1 MKRWLLLLAAC
12 GGDRGATVAATTEQP
27 RAVIAQG
34 EVIDRVLLTG
44 ELRAGVAID
53 LTVPMTETWEL
64 TIRWMAEDGTAIKGG
79 DKVLEFD
86 NSAFTNGLVQKKIA
100 VTEANSALRAYRDVS
115 AVSLSVKQHE
125 LEQARVAAEKAKLL
139 AAVPADLLPQRTVQD
154 RLLDKT
160 RTELALAKAEKDL
173 ATERQAVALEGR
185 VKQIEVDKAARAV
198 ETAEKAIGELV
209 VKAPRD
215 GAISVG
221 THPWEGRRFQIGD
234 SVQPGF
240 TIITLP
246 DFSQPMEVKAELSDV
261 DDGRVKVGQH
271 GHLHARRVSHRAPAV
286 RGQGGRPG
294 RAQQAAAIAAPDV
307 RRVAGDPEQGSRSD
321 APRDVGQGRAAGREA
336 HRAGRAAQRDRDREQ
351 AGGAPVGER
360 RAAAG
365 DPRRLRCAALR
376 DRDRRDRGRGRPMRA
391 ALALLVVAACGKQ
404 AGELQFVDI
413 KKADLVIGV
422 NVSGALEAVD
432 STDIKPP
439 PVPDLWNFKIS
450 SMAPDGINVKEG
462 MPLVGFDP
470 SELARELENY
480 LNEVEAAK
488 KKLEK
493 KRDDMALARREEEL
507 ALANAEATVRKA
519 TLKAEQPGELVASV
533 ELKALQL
540 DKKAAELGLELT
552 KNKASQTKRSD
563 EAEMLSLREKLTYAT
578 LRADQ
583 LQKSIEK
590 MTVTAARAGT
600 IVYPTSWRGEK
611 KKVGDSTWRM
621 EVVLQVV
628 GLDKMIGRGEVDEI
642 EMARVAKVQPV
653 TLRLD
658 ALPDVQLIGKVDSI
672 ARAVRSKS
680 QADPSKVVE
689 IKIALEPT
697 KVPLRPGMRFRG
709 EVEIERIKEVVQIPS
724 DAVFVTPA
732 GPVAYRESGGKVE
745 QVALTLGK
753 RSSSMIEVKGGLSA
767 GDRVSRVDPTA
778 RGK

>member
-1 MKRWLLLLAAC
+1 
-12 GGDRGATVAATTEQP
+12 
-27 RAVIAQG
+27 
-34 EVIDRVLLTG
+34 
-44 ELRAGVAID
+44 
-53 LTVPMTETWEL
+53 
-64 TIRWMAEDGTAIKGG
+64 
-79 DKVLEFD
+79 
-86 NSAFTNGLVQKKIA
+86 
-100 VTEANSALRAYRDVS
+100 
-115 AVSLSVKQHE
+115 
-125 LEQARVAAEKAKLL
+125 
-139 AAVPADLLPQRTVQD
+139 
-154 RLLDKT
+154 
-160 RTELALAKAEKDL
+160 
-173 ATERQAVALEGR
+173 
-185 VKQIEVDKAARAV
+185 
-198 ETAEKAIGELV
+198 
-209 VKAPRD
+209 
-215 GAISVG
+215 
-221 THPWEGRRFQIGD
+221 
-234 SVQPGF
+234 
-240 TIITLP
+240 
-246 DFSQPMEVKAELSDV
+246 
-261 DDGRVKVGQH
+261 
-271 GHLHARRVSHRAPAV
+271 
-286 RGQGGRPG
+286 
-294 RAQQAAAIAAPDV
+294 
-307 RRVAGDPEQGSRSD
+307 
-321 APRDVGQGRAAGREA
+321 
-336 HRAGRAAQRDRDREQ
+336 
-351 AGGAPVGER
+351 
-360 RAAAG
+360 
-365 DPRRLRCAALR
+365 
-376 DRDRRDRGRGRPMRA
+376 MRA

-552 KNKASQTKRSD
+552 KNKAAQTKRSD

>member
-1 MKRWLLLLAAC
+1 
-12 GGDRGATVAATTEQP
+12 
-27 RAVIAQG
+27 
-34 EVIDRVLLTG
+34 
-44 ELRAGVAID
+44 
-53 LTVPMTETWEL
+53 
-64 TIRWMAEDGTAIKGG
+64 
-79 DKVLEFD
+79 
-86 NSAFTNGLVQKKIA
+86 
-100 VTEANSALRAYRDVS
+100 
-115 AVSLSVKQHE
+115 
-125 LEQARVAAEKAKLL
+125 
-139 AAVPADLLPQRTVQD
+139 
-154 RLLDKT
+154 
-160 RTELALAKAEKDL
+160 
-173 ATERQAVALEGR
+173 
-185 VKQIEVDKAARAV
+185 
-198 ETAEKAIGELV
+198 
-209 VKAPRD
+209 
-215 GAISVG
+215 
-221 THPWEGRRFQIGD
+221 
-234 SVQPGF
+234 
-240 TIITLP
+240 
-246 DFSQPMEVKAELSDV
+246 
-261 DDGRVKVGQH
+261 
-271 GHLHARRVSHRAPAV
+271 
-286 RGQGGRPG
+286 
-294 RAQQAAAIAAPDV
+294 
-307 RRVAGDPEQGSRSD
+307 
-321 APRDVGQGRAAGREA
+321 
-336 HRAGRAAQRDRDREQ
+336 
-351 AGGAPVGER
+351 
-360 RAAAG
+360 
-365 DPRRLRCAALR
+365 
-376 DRDRRDRGRGRPMRA
+376 MRA
-391 ALALLVVAACGKQ
+391 AFAVLLFAACSKQ

-413 KKADLVIGV
+413 KQADLVIGV

-439 PVPDLWNFKIS
+439 AVPDLWNFKIS
-450 SMAPDGINVKEG
+450 AMAPDGINVKQG

-470 SELARELENY
+470 SELSRELENY

-507 ALANAEATVRKA
+507 ALANAEAGLRKA
-519 TLKAEQPGELVASV
+519 TLKSEQPGELVATV

-552 KNKASQTKRSD
+552 KNKATQTKRSD

-590 MTVTAARAGT
+590 MSVTAARAGT
-600 IVYPTSWRGEK
+600 IVYPTNWRGEK

-709 EVEIERIKEVVQIPS
+709 EVEIERIKDVVQIPS

-732 GPVAYRESGGKVE
+732 GPVAYRQTGGKVE
-745 QVALTLGK
+745 QVTLTLGK
-753 RSSSMIEVKGGLSA
+753 RSSSMIEVKAGLSA

>member
-1 MKRWLLLLAAC
+1 
-12 GGDRGATVAATTEQP
+12 
-27 RAVIAQG
+27 
-34 EVIDRVLLTG
+34 
-44 ELRAGVAID
+44 
-53 LTVPMTETWEL
+53 
-64 TIRWMAEDGTAIKGG
+64 
-79 DKVLEFD
+79 
-86 NSAFTNGLVQKKIA
+86 
-100 VTEANSALRAYRDVS
+100 
-115 AVSLSVKQHE
+115 
-125 LEQARVAAEKAKLL
+125 
-139 AAVPADLLPQRTVQD
+139 
-154 RLLDKT
+154 
-160 RTELALAKAEKDL
+160 
-173 ATERQAVALEGR
+173 
-185 VKQIEVDKAARAV
+185 
-198 ETAEKAIGELV
+198 
-209 VKAPRD
+209 
-215 GAISVG
+215 
-221 THPWEGRRFQIGD
+221 
-234 SVQPGF
+234 
-240 TIITLP
+240 
-246 DFSQPMEVKAELSDV
+246 
-261 DDGRVKVGQH
+261 
-271 GHLHARRVSHRAPAV
+271 
-286 RGQGGRPG
+286 
-294 RAQQAAAIAAPDV
+294 
-307 RRVAGDPEQGSRSD
+307 
-321 APRDVGQGRAAGREA
+321 
-336 HRAGRAAQRDRDREQ
+336 
-351 AGGAPVGER
+351 
-360 RAAAG
+360 
-365 DPRRLRCAALR
+365 
-376 DRDRRDRGRGRPMRA
+376 MRA
-391 ALALLVVAACGKQ
+391 AFAVLLFAACSKQ

-413 KKADLVIGV
+413 KQADLVIGV

-439 PVPDLWNFKIS
+439 AVPDLWNFKIS
-450 SMAPDGINVKEG
+450 AMAPDGINVKQG

-470 SELARELENY
+470 SELSRELENY

-507 ALANAEATVRKA
+507 ALANAEAGLRKA
-519 TLKAEQPGELVASV
+519 TLKSEQPGELVATV

-552 KNKASQTKRSD
+552 KNKATQTKRSD

-590 MTVTAARAGT
+590 MSVTAARAGT
-600 IVYPTSWRGEK
+600 SVYPTNWRGEK

-709 EVEIERIKEVVQIPS
+709 EVEIERIKDVVQIPS

-732 GPVAYRESGGKVE
+732 GPVAYRQTGGKVE
-745 QVALTLGK
+745 QVTLTLGK
-753 RSSSMIEVKGGLSA
+753 RSSSMIEVKAGLSA

>member
-1 MKRWLLLLAAC
+1 
-12 GGDRGATVAATTEQP
+12 
-27 RAVIAQG
+27 
-34 EVIDRVLLTG
+34 
-44 ELRAGVAID
+44 
-53 LTVPMTETWEL
+53 
-64 TIRWMAEDGTAIKGG
+64 
-79 DKVLEFD
+79 
-86 NSAFTNGLVQKKIA
+86 
-100 VTEANSALRAYRDVS
+100 
-115 AVSLSVKQHE
+115 
-125 LEQARVAAEKAKLL
+125 
-139 AAVPADLLPQRTVQD
+139 
-154 RLLDKT
+154 
-160 RTELALAKAEKDL
+160 
-173 ATERQAVALEGR
+173 
-185 VKQIEVDKAARAV
+185 
-198 ETAEKAIGELV
+198 
-209 VKAPRD
+209 
-215 GAISVG
+215 
-221 THPWEGRRFQIGD
+221 
-234 SVQPGF
+234 
-240 TIITLP
+240 
-246 DFSQPMEVKAELSDV
+246 
-261 DDGRVKVGQH
+261 
-271 GHLHARRVSHRAPAV
+271 
-286 RGQGGRPG
+286 
-294 RAQQAAAIAAPDV
+294 
-307 RRVAGDPEQGSRSD
+307 
-321 APRDVGQGRAAGREA
+321 
-336 HRAGRAAQRDRDREQ
+336 
-351 AGGAPVGER
+351 
-360 RAAAG
+360 
-365 DPRRLRCAALR
+365 
-376 DRDRRDRGRGRPMRA
+376 MRA
-391 ALALLVVAACGKQ
+391 ALALLVFAACSKQ

-422 NVSGALEAVD
+422 NVGGALEAVD

-450 SMAPDGINVKEG
+450 AMAPDGINVKEG

-470 SELARELENY
+470 SELSRELENY

-507 ALANAEATVRKA
+507 ALANAEAGLRKA
-519 TLKAEQPGELVASV
+519 TLKSEQPGELVATV

-552 KNKASQTKRSD
+552 KNKATQTKRSD
-563 EAEMLSLREKLTYAT
+563 EAEMLSLREKLNYAT

-590 MTVTAARAGT
+590 MSVKAARAGT
-600 IVYPTSWRGEK
+600 IVYPTNWRGEK

-642 EMARVAKVQPV
+642 EMARVAKAQPV

-709 EVEIERIKEVVQIPS
+709 EIEIERIKDVVQIPS
-724 DAVFVTPA
+724 DAVFVTPT
-732 GPVAYRESGGKVE
+732 GPVAYRETGGKVE

-753 RSSSMIEVKGGLSA
+753 RSSTTIEVKTGLSA

>member
-1 MKRWLLLLAAC
+1 
-12 GGDRGATVAATTEQP
+12 
-27 RAVIAQG
+27 
-34 EVIDRVLLTG
+34 
-44 ELRAGVAID
+44 
-53 LTVPMTETWEL
+53 
-64 TIRWMAEDGTAIKGG
+64 
-79 DKVLEFD
+79 
-86 NSAFTNGLVQKKIA
+86 
-100 VTEANSALRAYRDVS
+100 
-115 AVSLSVKQHE
+115 
-125 LEQARVAAEKAKLL
+125 
-139 AAVPADLLPQRTVQD
+139 
-154 RLLDKT
+154 
-160 RTELALAKAEKDL
+160 
-173 ATERQAVALEGR
+173 
-185 VKQIEVDKAARAV
+185 
-198 ETAEKAIGELV
+198 
-209 VKAPRD
+209 
-215 GAISVG
+215 
-221 THPWEGRRFQIGD
+221 
-234 SVQPGF
+234 
-240 TIITLP
+240 
-246 DFSQPMEVKAELSDV
+246 
-261 DDGRVKVGQH
+261 
-271 GHLHARRVSHRAPAV
+271 
-286 RGQGGRPG
+286 
-294 RAQQAAAIAAPDV
+294 
-307 RRVAGDPEQGSRSD
+307 
-321 APRDVGQGRAAGREA
+321 
-336 HRAGRAAQRDRDREQ
+336 
-351 AGGAPVGER
+351 
-360 RAAAG
+360 
-365 DPRRLRCAALR
+365 
-376 DRDRRDRGRGRPMRA
+376 MRA

>member
-1 MKRWLLLLAAC
+1 
-12 GGDRGATVAATTEQP
+12 
-27 RAVIAQG
+27 
-34 EVIDRVLLTG
+34 
-44 ELRAGVAID
+44 
-53 LTVPMTETWEL
+53 
-64 TIRWMAEDGTAIKGG
+64 
-79 DKVLEFD
+79 
-86 NSAFTNGLVQKKIA
+86 
-100 VTEANSALRAYRDVS
+100 
-115 AVSLSVKQHE
+115 
-125 LEQARVAAEKAKLL
+125 
-139 AAVPADLLPQRTVQD
+139 
-154 RLLDKT
+154 
-160 RTELALAKAEKDL
+160 
-173 ATERQAVALEGR
+173 
-185 VKQIEVDKAARAV
+185 
-198 ETAEKAIGELV
+198 
-209 VKAPRD
+209 
-215 GAISVG
+215 
-221 THPWEGRRFQIGD
+221 
-234 SVQPGF
+234 
-240 TIITLP
+240 
-246 DFSQPMEVKAELSDV
+246 
-261 DDGRVKVGQH
+261 
-271 GHLHARRVSHRAPAV
+271 
-286 RGQGGRPG
+286 
-294 RAQQAAAIAAPDV
+294 
-307 RRVAGDPEQGSRSD
+307 
-321 APRDVGQGRAAGREA
+321 
-336 HRAGRAAQRDRDREQ
+336 
-351 AGGAPVGER
+351 
-360 RAAAG
+360 
-365 DPRRLRCAALR
+365 
-376 DRDRRDRGRGRPMRA
+376 MRA
-391 ALALLVVAACGKQ
+391 ALGLLVFAACGKQ

-450 SMAPDGINVKEG
+450 SMAPDGINVKQG

-519 TLKAEQPGELVASV
+519 TLKAEQPGELVATV

-552 KNKASQTKRSD
+552 KNKAAQTKRSD

-628 GLDKMIGRGEVDEI
+628 GLDQMIGRGEVDEI
-642 EMARVAKVQPV
+642 EMARVTKVQPV

-709 EVEIERIKEVVQIPS
+709 EVEIERIKDVVQIPS

-745 QVALTLGK
+745 QVVLTLGK
-753 RSSSMIEVKGGLSA
+753 RSSSMIEVKGGLAA

>member
-1 MKRWLLLLAAC
+1 
-12 GGDRGATVAATTEQP
+12 
-27 RAVIAQG
+27 
-34 EVIDRVLLTG
+34 
-44 ELRAGVAID
+44 
-53 LTVPMTETWEL
+53 
-64 TIRWMAEDGTAIKGG
+64 
-79 DKVLEFD
+79 
-86 NSAFTNGLVQKKIA
+86 
-100 VTEANSALRAYRDVS
+100 
-115 AVSLSVKQHE
+115 
-125 LEQARVAAEKAKLL
+125 
-139 AAVPADLLPQRTVQD
+139 
-154 RLLDKT
+154 
-160 RTELALAKAEKDL
+160 
-173 ATERQAVALEGR
+173 
-185 VKQIEVDKAARAV
+185 
-198 ETAEKAIGELV
+198 
-209 VKAPRD
+209 
-215 GAISVG
+215 
-221 THPWEGRRFQIGD
+221 
-234 SVQPGF
+234 
-240 TIITLP
+240 
-246 DFSQPMEVKAELSDV
+246 
-261 DDGRVKVGQH
+261 
-271 GHLHARRVSHRAPAV
+271 
-286 RGQGGRPG
+286 
-294 RAQQAAAIAAPDV
+294 
-307 RRVAGDPEQGSRSD
+307 
-321 APRDVGQGRAAGREA
+321 
-336 HRAGRAAQRDRDREQ
+336 
-351 AGGAPVGER
+351 
-360 RAAAG
+360 
-365 DPRRLRCAALR
+365 
-376 DRDRRDRGRGRPMRA
+376 MRA
-391 ALALLVVAACGKQ
+391 ALGLLIFAACGKQ

-450 SMAPDGINVKEG
+450 SMAPDGINVKQG

-519 TLKAEQPGELVASV
+519 TLKAEQPGELVATV

-552 KNKASQTKRSD
+552 KNKAAQTKRSD

-628 GLDKMIGRGEVDEI
+628 GLDQMIGRGEVDEI

-709 EVEIERIKEVVQIPS
+709 EVEIERIKDVVQIPS

-745 QVALTLGK
+745 QVGLTLGK
-753 RSSSMIEVKGGLSA
+753 RSSSMIEVKGGLAA